1 MGKRTHIDRDRTL
14 LRELFFLAL
23 TDVYVPCFGVQ
34 VMTAFDHKA
43 MYLEVEEK
51 QSRKDL
57 SCAHIITRKYKM
69 DELVPLR
76 NHTRNHNEGQGSG
89 SMEYG
94 LGGMQFRV

>member
-1 MGKRTHIDRDRTL
+1 L

-23 TDVYVPCFGVQ
+23 ADVYVPCLGVQ

-69 DELVPLR
+69 DELVGPR
-76 NHTRNHNEGQGSG
+76 IVEGLVFMGAG
-89 SMEYG
+89 C
-94 LGGMQFRV
+94 LWV